1 MPLVSYLKQVFGEF
15 GQDKIGTLSAAL
27 SYTALF
33 AIAPVILVIV
43 SIVGFFFGE
52 KAVQGRIF
60 NSLGDII
67 GPNAAHT
74 IQNAIIHTHHSS
86 HGTLAFAVGF
96 IGTVLAAAALTNQ
109 LQNAFDTVFAVVPDP
124 QAGIKQTLYSKVK
137 NALILIF
144 GSLIVAVSVLATA
157 LVSALGDSLKDN
169 LGIPTITLQIINIA
183 GSLAVF
189 ILILYLI
196 YRYLPDVV
204 LPRKIVFYT
213 AVVIGVLSLIGKI
226 VLGVV
231 IGHNGTASAYGA
243 AASLITLLLWFYYS
257 GQILFL
263 GAEGMKVYLNNRGY
277 FYKPK
282 KFTLRQKTVNI
293 HVKKNLPGRMA
304 ERFAHGFTKNVR
316 SKK

>member
-1 MPLVSYLKQVFGEF
+1 MPLFNYFKQVFGEF
-15 GQDKIGTLSAAL
+15 GKDKVGTLSAAL

-33 AIAPVILVIV
+33 AIAPVILVVISV
-43 SIVGFFFGE
+43 VGFFFGE

-60 NSLGDII
+60 TSLSDII

-74 IQNAIIHTHHSS
+74 LQNAIVHTHHST
-86 HGTLAFAVGF
+86 HGTLAFTVGF

-124 QAGIKQTLYSKVK
+124 QAGLKHTIYSKIK

-144 GSLIVAVSVLATA
+144 GSLIVAASVLATA
-157 LVSALGDSLKDN
+157 LVSALGDRLQES
-169 LGIPTITLQIINIA
+169 LGIPSFTLQIINIA
-183 GSLAVF
+183 GSLAIFV
-189 ILILYLI
+189 LILYLI

-204 LPRKIVFYT
+204 LPRKAVFYT

-226 VLGVV
+226 ILGVV

-277 FYKPK
+277 VYKPK
-282 KFTLRQKTVNI
+282 KFTLRQKSVNI
-293 HVKKNLPGRMA
+293 RVKNNVRGRMA
-304 ERFAHGFTKNVR
+304 ERFAHGFTKSTN

>member
-1 MPLVSYLKQVFGEF
+1 MPLISYLKQTISEF
-15 GQDKIGTLSAAL
+15 SRDKVGTLSAAL

-33 AIAPVILVIV
+33 AIAPVILVVISV
-43 SIVGFFFGE
+43 VGFLFGE

-60 NSLGDII
+60 TSLSDIL

-74 IQNAIIHTHHSS
+74 IQNAIVHTHHST
-86 HGTLAFAVGF
+86 HGTLAFIIGF

-109 LQNAFDTVFAVVPDP
+109 LQNAFDTIFSVVPDP
-124 QAGIKQTLYSKVK
+124 QAGLKLTIYSKVK

-144 GSLIVAVSVLATA
+144 GSLIVAISVLATA
-157 LVSALGDSLKDN
+157 LVSALGDRLQEN
-169 LGIPTITLQIINIA
+169 LGIPSFTLQIINLV

-204 LPRKIVFYT
+204 LPRKVIFYT
-213 AVVIGVLSLIGKI
+213 AVVIGFLSLIGKI
-226 VLGVV
+226 VLGVI

-263 GAEGMKVYLNNRGY
+263 GAEGVKVYLNNRGY
-277 FYKPK
+277 VYKPK
-282 KFTLRQKTVNI
+282 KYTLRQKTVNLQ
-293 HVKKNLPGRMA
+293 VKNNVRGRMT
-304 ERFAHGFTKNVR
+304 ERFAHGFTKSVR

>member
-1 MPLVSYLKQVFGEF
+1 MPLINYLKQTISEF
-15 GQDKIGTLSAAL
+15 SGDKIGTLSAAL

-33 AIAPVILVIV
+33 AIAPVILVII

-60 NSLGDII
+60 NSLSDVL

-74 IQNAIIHTHHSS
+74 LQNAIANTHHSS
-86 HGTLAFAVGF
+86 HGTLAFIIGF
-96 IGTVLAAAALTNQ
+96 IGTILGAAALTNQ
-109 LQNAFDTVFAVVPDP
+109 LQNAFDRIFAVVPDP
-124 QAGIKQTLYSKVK
+124 TAGIRHTIYNKIK

-144 GSLIVAVSVLATA
+144 GSLIVAASVLATA
-157 LVSALGDSLKDN
+157 LVSALGDRLQES
-169 LGIPTITLQIINIA
+169 LGIPSFTLQVINIA

-189 ILILYLI
+189 VLILYLI
-196 YRYLPDVV
+196 YRYLPDVF
-204 LPRKIVFYT
+204 LPRKVVFY
-213 AVVIGVLSLIGKI
+213 AALIIGLLSLIGKI
-226 VLGVV
+226 ILGVV

-277 FYKPK
+277 VYKPK
-282 KFTLRQKTVNI
+282 KYTLRQKTVNLQ
-293 HVKKNLPGRMA
+293 VKNNVRGRMA
-304 ERFAHGFTKNVR
+304 ERFAHGFTKSVR